1 VIPCHCVT
9 LDPEAPKRIHGTRGC
24 KRCGGRGVVATVVT
38 AAQRAALVAAGWLEE
53 GGRWRHAERYGTARA
68 ETALALM
75 DDDSKKAAKRAA
87 ERETT

>member
-1 VIPCHCVT
+1 MIPCHCVT

-68 ETALALM
+68 ETARALRA
-75 DDDSKKAAKRAA
+75 DGRLRPAQRAA
-87 ERETT
+87 AGEPT